1 MGGITRIHG
10 SSAPYTGHNNN
21 FEGVALQEYTI
32 TFWSGDVEA
41 AGSSALSADYGT
53 PTGALDQIFKTATGQ
68 IGTVGRIGTLN
79 TTTRTL
85 RFSLEALGDSSLSNA
100 VLGTG
105 PNDDGSGAAYGST
118 TAAALQSRI
127 VALGT
132 VNGVHLSSA
141 TVAAFVF

>member
-10 SSAPYTGHNNN
+10 SSAPYSGNGNN
-21 FEGVALQEYTI
+21 FEGVALQDYTI

-41 AGSSALSADYGT
+41 GGSAALGADYGVA
-53 PTGALDQIFKTATGQ
+53 TGALDQIFKTATGQ

-79 TTTRTL
+79 TTTRQL
-85 RFSLEALGDSSLSNA
+85 NFNLEALGDSSLSHA

-105 PNDDGSGAAYGST
+105 PDDAGTNGYGAT

-141 TVAAFVF
+141 TVTAWTY

>member
-10 SSAPYTGHNNN
+10 SSVPYSGHSNN

-32 TFWSGDVEA
+32 TFWSGDVQA
-41 AGSSALSADYGT
+41 AGSTALSDDVGDAG
-53 PTGALDQIFKTATGQ
+53 GALDQIFKTATGQ

-85 RFSLEALGDSSLSNA
+85 RFSLEALGDSDLSNA

-105 PNDDGSGAAYGST
+105 PNNDGTGAGYGST

-127 VALGT
+127 QALGT
-132 VNGVHLSSA
+132 VNGVHLTSA

>member
-10 SSAPYTGHNNN
+10 SSVPYSGHGNN
-21 FEGVALQEYTI
+21 FEGVALQDYYI
-32 TFWSGDVEA
+32 TFWSGDVQ
-41 AGSSALSADYGT
+41 AGGSAALSNDVGT

-79 TTTRTL
+79 TTTRQL
-85 RFSLEALGDSSLSNA
+85 NFNLEALGDSSLSNA

-105 PNDDGSGAAYGST
+105 PNDDGSGAAYGAT

-132 VNGVHLSSA
+132 TNGVHLSSA

>member
-10 SSAPYTGHNNN
+10 SSVPYSGNGNN
-21 FEGVALQEYTI
+21 FEGVALQDYYI

-41 AGSSALSADYGT
+41 GGSSALNNDLGT
-53 PTGALDQIFKTATGQ
+53 AAGALDQIFKTATGQ

-79 TTTRTL
+79 TTTRQL
-85 RFSLEALGDSSLSNA
+85 NFNLEALGDSSLSRA

-105 PNDDGSGAAYGST
+105 TDDAGTNGYGAT

-132 VNGVHLSSA
+132 VNSVHLSSA
-141 TVAAFVF
+141 TVTAWVY

>member
-1 MGGITRIHG
+1 MAGISRVHG
-10 SSAPYTGHNNN
+10 SSVAYSGHNNN

-41 AGSSALSADYGT
+41 AGSSALTNDVGDAG
-53 PTGALDQIFKTATGQ
+53 GALEQIFRIATGQ
-68 IGTVGRIGTLN
+68 IGTVGRIGALN

-85 RFSLEALGDSSLSNA
+85 RFSLEALGDSSLSAA

-105 PNDDGSGAAYGST
+105 PDNAGTGGYGAT

-127 VALGT
+127 QALGT
-132 VNGVHLSSA
+132 VNGVALSSA
-141 TVAAFVF
+141 TVAAFTF